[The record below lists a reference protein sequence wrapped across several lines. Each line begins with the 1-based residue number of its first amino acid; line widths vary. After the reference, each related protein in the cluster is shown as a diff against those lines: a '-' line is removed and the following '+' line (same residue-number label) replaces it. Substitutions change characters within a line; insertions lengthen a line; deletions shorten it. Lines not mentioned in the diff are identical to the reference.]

1 MGGYVNSNTYFFNPN
16 FFDSLRLNV
25 TYIVPPEDP
34 MYGWMSLDVT
44 LKVHIVPLLQVPKNM
59 FVKFID

>member
-1 MGGYVNSNTYFFNPN
+1 M
-16 FFDSLRLNV
+16 

-59 FVKFID
+59 FVKFI